1 MWSFSGG
8 AVVKNLPANTGATR
22 DPSSSPESGRSP
34 GIGNG
39 NSFQYSWQG
48 NPVDTGAWQ
57 ATVHHKKG
65 CTLLNCWAHCRLVW
79 VSTQLHCYLIHFI
92 YVFTLR
98 VITLLLYCRVHT
110 LPKAVV
116 FVFIFTVCPLYFS
129 IFSWPSSFL
138 YLSFGLPSFLPIF
151 RSPSSNLY
159 F

>member
-1 MWSFSGG
+1 METHSSILGKEILWTQEPGRLQSIT
-8 AVVKNLPANTGATR
+8 KRLYTR
-22 DPSSSPESGRSP
+22 KSCGHRSLAGYSPS
-34 GIGNG
+34 
-39 NSFQYSWQG
+39 Q
-48 NPVDTGAWQ
+48 
-57 ATVHHKKG
+57 KG

-79 VSTQLHCYLIHFI
+79 VSIQLHCYLIHFI

-151 RSPSSNLY
+151 RTPSSNLY

>member
-1 MWSFSGG
+1 MELLRWCSGKESACQYRSHERSKFKPWVG
-8 AVVKNLPANTGATR
+8 KIPRNRKWKLIPVFLARKSCGHRSLAGYS
-22 DPSSSPESGRSP
+22 PS
-34 GIGNG
+34 
-39 NSFQYSWQG
+39 Q
-48 NPVDTGAWQ
+48 
-57 ATVHHKKG
+57 KG

-138 YLSFGLPSFLPIF
+138 YFSFGLPSFLPIF